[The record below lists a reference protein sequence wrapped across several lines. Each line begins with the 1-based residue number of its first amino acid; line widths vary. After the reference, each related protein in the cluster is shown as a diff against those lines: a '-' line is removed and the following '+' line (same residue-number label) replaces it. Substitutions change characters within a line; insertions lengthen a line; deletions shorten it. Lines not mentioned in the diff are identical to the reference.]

1 VTSTERDIRTPA
13 DLYLE
18 LLAATLT
25 RSLFEDNDWVVGLSA
40 HWGPVPPLLRAAG
53 YIAPALDKL
62 GFELVARRPFDRA
75 SREVGA
81 DWPARAETMVG
92 LKRLANVR
100 HCIESVLDDGVPG
113 DLVET
118 GVWRGGTSIFMR
130 GVLAAYGAKDRTVW
144 LADSFQGLP
153 PPDPARFPADEN
165 LDFSGNKY
173 LAAGVDTVKRNF
185 ERYGL
190 LDDQVEFVVGWF
202 RDTLSGAPI
211 EQIAVLRLDGDL
223 YESTM
228 EALDP
233 LYPKLAIGGYCIVDD
248 FGTIE
253 ACASAVNDYRARHN
267 ITDEIID
274 VDGRGVYWRKTRQD
288 NVE

>member
-1 VTSTERDIRTPA
+1 MTSIRADIRTPV
-13 DLYLE
+13 DLYLD

-25 RSLFEDNDWVVGLSA
+25 RSLFEDNDWVVGLSS

-62 GFELVARRPFDRA
+62 G
-75 SREVGA
+75 
-81 DWPARAETMVG
+81 
-92 LKRLANVR
+92 
-100 HCIESVLDDGVPG
+100 
-113 DLVET
+113 VE

-130 GVLAAYGAKDRTVW
+130 GVLAANGVTDRTVW

-153 PPDPARFPADEN
+153 PPDPSQFPADEN
-165 LDFSGNKY
+165 LDLSGNKY
-173 LAAGVDTVKRNF
+173 LAVDVEAVKRNF

-202 RDTLSGAPI
+202 RDSLPVAPI
-211 EQIAVLRLDGDL
+211 DRIAVLRLDGDL

-233 LYPKLAIGGYCIVDD
+233 LYPKLSVGGYCIVDD

-253 ACASAVNDYRARHN
+253 ACASAVNDYRARHR

-274 VDGRGVYWRKTRQD
+274 VDGRGVYWRKTR
-288 NVE
+288 